1 MRTILAAAISVA
13 LSTAACAGV
22 TALPYDVFGPEHRIC
37 FQFSGAPLTPQ
48 ERIPIEATFRAANG
62 HVIFDEPRPAGPVI
76 CAVFRER
83 NIDLV
88 TDQASAD
95 ALLQDF
101 LPKLTAT
108 AQALGR

>member
-1 MRTILAAAISVA
+1 MRTVLGILICTA
-13 LSTAACAGV
+13 LSSAAFAGV
-22 TALPYDVFGPEHRIC
+22 TAVYDTVGPEHRIC

-48 ERIPIEATFRAANG
+48 ERIPIEATFRGANG
-62 HVIFDEPRPAGPVI
+62 QVIFDEPRPAGPVI

-95 ALLQDF
+95 ALLQEF
-101 LPKLTAT
+101 LPKLSAT

>member
-1 MRTILAAAISVA
+1 MRTILGI
-13 LSTAACAGV
+13 LISTAMSSA
-22 TALPYDVFGPEHRIC
+22 ALAEVSAVYDAAGPEHRVC

-48 ERIPIEATFRAANG
+48 ERIPIEATFRGANG

-101 LPKLTAT
+101 LPRLSAT
-108 AQALGR
+108 AQSIGR

>member
-1 MRTILAAAISVA
+1 MRTVLAIATSIA
-13 LSTAACAGV
+13 LSSAAYAGV
-22 TALPYDVFGPEHRIC
+22 TAAYDAIGPEHRIC

-48 ERIPIEATFRAANG
+48 ERVPIEAAFRAVNG
-62 HVIFDEPRPAGPVI
+62 RVIFDEPRPAGPVI
-76 CAVFRER
+76 CAVFREQ

-101 LPKLTAT
+101 LPKLSAT

>member
-1 MRTILAAAISVA
+1 MRLILGIMINVVISFTA
-13 LSTAACAGV
+13 LADVTAA
-22 TALPYDVFGPEHRIC
+22 YDAIGPEHRIC

-48 ERIPIEATFRAANG
+48 ERIPIEATFRAVNG
-62 HVIFDEPRPAGPVI
+62 RIIFDEPRPAGPVI

-95 ALLQDF
+95 ALLKDF
-101 LPKLTAT
+101 LPKLSAK
-108 AQALGR
+108 AKELGR